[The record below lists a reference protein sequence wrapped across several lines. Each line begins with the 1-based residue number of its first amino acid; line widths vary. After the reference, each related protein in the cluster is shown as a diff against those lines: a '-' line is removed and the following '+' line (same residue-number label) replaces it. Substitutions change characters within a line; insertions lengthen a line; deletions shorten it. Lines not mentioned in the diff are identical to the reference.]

1 MAEEKKS
8 DKPVEKVSTDPFV
21 EIIWFILSILVL
33 LYLLNGFIG
42 MFGQN
47 GIFAGG
53 ISGLISEKTVPL
65 SSVANPKVGDR
76 VITSKDGTALYD
88 APGGK
93 QIGTLK
99 KGVHGKILGGPVNV
113 GGVRY
118 WHVKFDNGDEG
129 WAAEDNLDY
138 IPGPEPNF
146 FVKTIRFFAG
156 LISYLKYG
164 IILLSVVLAGW
175 VAFLYRKISRLIKAE
190 AELMYI
196 SEEIKSPEH
205 KNPQWERIL
214 FHSESVNENDWR
226 LAILEADIMLGDM
239 LEKMAL
245 PGESIGD
252 KLKAVEK
259 SDFLTVENAWEAH
272 KVRNQIAHEGVSF
285 ILNQHEAKRVIG
297 LYQSVFQE
305 FQII

>member
-1 MAEEKKS
+1 
-8 DKPVEKVSTDPFV
+8 
-21 EIIWFILSILVL
+21 
-33 LYLLNGFIG
+33 
-42 MFGQN
+42 
-47 GIFAGG
+47 
-53 ISGLISEKTVPL
+53 
-65 SSVANPKVGDR
+65 
-76 VITSKDGTALYD
+76 
-88 APGGK
+88 
-93 QIGTLK
+93 
-99 KGVHGKILGGPVNV
+99 
-113 GGVRY
+113 
-118 WHVKFDNGDEG
+118 
-129 WAAEDNLDY
+129 
-138 IPGPEPNF
+138 
-146 FVKTIRFFAG
+146 
-156 LISYLKYG
+156 
-164 IILLSVVLAGW
+164 
-175 VAFLYRKISRLIKAE
+175 
-190 AELMYI
+190 MYI